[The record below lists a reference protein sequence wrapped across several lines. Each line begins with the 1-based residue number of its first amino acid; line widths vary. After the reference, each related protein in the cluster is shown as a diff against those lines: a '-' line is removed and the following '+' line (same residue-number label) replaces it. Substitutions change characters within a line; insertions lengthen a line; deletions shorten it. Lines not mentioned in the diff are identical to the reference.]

1 MTIANDKPHHGPVI
15 DTKDGLSIIDCQDC
29 GFRHQWP
36 MPTPE
41 DITRIYREEYYV
53 EEKPDYFK
61 HYEEDRDWWNLVY
74 DDRLDYFAAGLPP
87 ERRRLLD
94 IGSGPGLFLAR
105 ARERGWQTLG
115 IEPSRQAAA
124 YAQAMGLEIRNEFLT
139 PAALDL
145 GPFDAIHLSAV
156 LEHIADPMA
165 MLELAH
171 AMLAP
176 GGLLCIVVP
185 NDYNPIQLA
194 ARKACGL
201 APWWIAP
208 PHHINYFSP
217 DSLKRCLQ
225 GCGFVDTELSTTF
238 PIDLFL
244 LMGDNYTINPAL
256 GRTCRGKRTALEFAL
271 AQSGLN
277 SLRKA
282 LYANL
287 IQLGIGR
294 EIVIYGKKPEAAKDD
309 QCRKK
314 TKI

>member
-1 MTIANDKPHHGPVI
+1 MTIANDKIHHGPVI

-41 DITRIYREEYYV
+41 DVTRIYQEEYYV

-61 HYEEDRDWWNLVY
+61 HYEEDREWWNLIY
-74 DDRLDYFAAGLPP
+74 DDRLDYFAEQLATD
-87 ERRRLLD
+87 RRRLLD

-124 YAQAMGLEIRNEFLT
+124 YARAMGLEIRNEFLT
-139 PAALDL
+139 PQALAL

-156 LEHIADPMA
+156 LEHIPDPVS

-176 GGLLCIVVP
+176 GGILCVVVP
-185 NDYNPIQLA
+185 NDYSPIQQA
-194 ARKACGL
+194 ARNACGL
-201 APWWIAP
+201 APWWLAP
-208 PHHINYFSP
+208 PHHINYFTP
-217 DSLKRCLQ
+217 DTLKTCLIKR
-225 GCGFVDTELSTTF
+225 GFTELKLSTTF

-244 LMGDNYTINPAL
+244 LMGDNYTAAPDL
-256 GRTCRGKRTALEFAL
+256 GRNCHTKRKALEFAL
-271 AQSGLN
+271 ARAGLN
-277 SLRKA
+277 DLRKA
-282 LYANL
+282 LYGKL
-287 IQLGIGR
+287 IELNIGR
-294 EIVIYGKKPEAAKDD
+294 EIVIYGAKS
-309 QCRKK
+309 
-314 TKI
+314 